1 MAKAKFSYSAC
12 IGQIYPL
19 SVFFLAVVSKGTS
32 LSDQREMSLT
42 LCTAVQISHLSLLVT
57 SLTFIVGFA
66 MPSCLTIFLGNSEE
80 KKMEGWKDG
89 KMERWSHPCSGDAT
103 AENIAE
109 KIREKSNELNFLRAN
124 YRLCQNLSPS
134 VVTTARWRRDN

>member
-1 MAKAKFSYSAC
+1 MAKAKFSCSAC

-89 KMERWSHPCSGDAT
+89 KMEPP
-103 AENIAE
+103 
-109 KIREKSNELNFLRAN
+109 LLR
-124 YRLCQNLSPS
+124 
-134 VVTTARWRRDN
+134 